1 MCSRGL
7 SCQTL
12 SEGTLLVASGE
23 LARSDSAAMT
33 QNDSQNDSDVIDRI
47 AVPRL
52 DIVCLYQP

>member
-23 LARSDSAAMT
+23 LVRSDSAAMT
-33 QNDSQNDSDVIDRI
+33 QNDSDVIDRI